1 MGIQINESL
10 VLSTLNRLGI
20 KNEGHSRNG
29 WLPCLCPYHSTDL
42 INSGVNVKTGAFSCF
57 SCKVPGKNL
66 VKMVMDLRGLSYSEA
81 LEFLGVEKEDKFVES
96 LGNRRKRLREDL
108 IEKLSKIKS
117 ESFKLEDLD
126 LIDFDPSKY
135 LYTRQRDFDRVFL
148 DKFKVKECKSG
159 WFKDFLIIPIIDKEK
174 GIQTFEARRLKE
186 INYLFDFFQSS
197 DRVEFPEVLKS
208 LKDELEKYCSNKMIV
223 YKKGILYQNGEKI
236 DHEKLLYLL
245 KPKVLYP
252 GNSDQKETL
261 FNREELDLDKD
272 LYISEGTGTLP
283 KLYRFNKNSTC
294 LFGTAGSKNDSQQ
307 KLLTKFKKKKIL
319 IPNHDVASYSM
330 IWKLSKFV
338 DDIWV
343 LPIKE
348 DDTHKDFSKRLEMDP
363 IKGTEFVLRSMK
375 IFS

>member
-1 MGIQINESL
+1 LI
-10 VLSTLNRLGI
+10 LG
-20 KNEGHSRNG
+20 
-29 WLPCLCPYHSTDL
+29 
-42 INSGVNVKTGAFSCF
+42 
-57 SCKVPGKNL
+57 CKK
-66 VKMVMDLRGLSYSEA
+66 
-81 LEFLGVEKEDKFVES
+81 
-96 LGNRRKRLREDL
+96 
-108 IEKLSKIKS
+108 
-117 ESFKLEDLD
+117 
-126 LIDFDPSKY
+126 
-135 LYTRQRDFDRVFL
+135 
-148 DKFKVKECKSG
+148 